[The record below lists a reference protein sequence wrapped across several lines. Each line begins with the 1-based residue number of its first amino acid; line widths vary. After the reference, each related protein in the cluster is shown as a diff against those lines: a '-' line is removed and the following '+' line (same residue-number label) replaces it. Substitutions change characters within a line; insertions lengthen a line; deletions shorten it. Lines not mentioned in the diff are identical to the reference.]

1 MFSLFRRLVIA
12 VEKIASNSISK
23 EEYLSLYLRVG
34 EAQKQ
39 KMVEVLNMQ
48 IEHSQKELLF
58 RAEYKRAKELELT
71 IDEQLALER
80 LERDKIALEKK
91 VIIENENNHL
101 LIRAFGKKANGIP
114 LTEVESMA
122 IESYENQK
130 QIKGNI

>member
-1 MFSLFRRLVIA
+1 M
-12 VEKIASNSISK
+12 
-23 EEYLSLYLRVG
+23 
-34 EAQKQ
+34 
-39 KMVEVLNMQ
+39 
-48 IEHSQKELLF
+48 
-58 RAEYKRAKELELT
+58 
-71 IDEQLALER
+71 
-80 LERDKIALEKK
+80 ERDKIALEKK